1 MKRITTNGDIQFPIE
16 SVRKLKGI
24 EEYTIKFFTTSKTV
38 NVRKTN
44 NDVIDGIIPLE
55 WPELSTLGTGVL
67 NYLVEIPNP
76 DPNYSDDIY
85 NNSFT
90 GTTIYYIISNIIIP
104 DEDEVQD
111 LMQLVSEIRTDLN
124 AEITRSTGEDQ
135 EHDTKLADVYT
146 KEEIRERLSGKAD
159 KNGNIN
165 ESFNVLGL
173 NLRREGA
180 NTTLYNYNV
189 DNNEFV
195 SFYDQTGGSLT
206 YKFTPNQG
214 DNIATEKQ
222 LAGKANISD
231 VYTKTDVD
239 SLVGGIEYELEEPSG
254 KLPKFSG
261 NTIRILG
268 IGNSYMTEGT
278 RELEGFLTN
287 SGLTENNLD
296 LEIAYYPSR
305 NLSTWYNC
313 IKDGGGYEQL
323 VQFKYNS
330 SENYWYR
337 TAQHNVE
344 DIRETISEK
353 TWDVIV
359 LQEFPSFS
367 DSENASE
374 YFSYEIYLKN
384 VITLIKDLCPNP
396 NLCFGWHMIWSND
409 QNLSNNGMVWE
420 KICDAVKHTIKHS
433 DISFIIPSGTALQNA
448 YNTTP
453 FRGYEHHFLLM
464 DEIGHPA
471 SGAARYITA
480 ATFYEALISPIFG
493 KSLLENQ
500 YLPIFTSESNTTFSD
515 SEVPITASNILPAKY
530 SAISACKN
538 RYFVDYNI
546 ESFIAQNYTKNEVNA
561 LLAEKANKNGNGDL
575 PFNTYTLNLHR
586 EGANTALFNYKVG
599 DYSTISFYDD
609 SLGGIHYTFTPNQED
624 IIATERQLAL
634 KANTSDVYSKTDVDS
649 LLGGKADSNN
659 VYSKTDV
666 NSLLAGKAN
675 KNGSV
680 SEIFTTKTL
689 NLQREGGSSSLY
701 NYSVNDEDY
710 ISIYDRTGGSLTY
723 KFTANQGDNIATERQ
738 LAEKANSTDVYSKND
753 IDTKLNGKAGY
764 KSYNT
769 LQDMEADTTQP
780 NGTIGFDSNAKNF
793 YIFDSGNAEWKPIDQ
808 TGGGGSGTGESKI
821 VLYAIVDEDDD
832 TCTIQNTEHETLTCS
847 AVKALLNDPTKDV
860 VLRTYDPNDDHPN
873 YIEYRLYSYYDDTD
887 LETYYFFYSDE
898 SNIYIIDLDA
908 TRSYT
913 DTWDCYTSTYTIPTS
928 PGKLG
933 IGFGTQNNTSTS
945 SVSAIVNNY
954 QKVVGGIVAIKFTKT
969 LAHAPQLNINGTGSS
984 YIYFRG
990 AFCPANTIQSGDIV
1004 TMVYTGSAYEILS
1017 ITTNRS
1023 NDASDVTYTA
1033 SGGIIR
1039 VDTTRYK
1046 TYKIKDYFTT
1056 VPSGTTTGIQ
1066 FRFSKNTNYN
1076 TEPVTT
1082 LILRAEN
1089 YSKIDWSALSVSF
1102 YSQISGTST
1111 EVTIKWKDNDSP
1123 INTLAHLGN
1132 GVDYVVIKVY
1142 EGEYGTYEAW

>member
-76 DPNYSDDIY
+76 DPNYSDDTY
-85 NNSFT
+85 NSSFT

-146 KEEIRERLSGKAD
+146 KEEIKERLNGKAD
-159 KNGNIN
+159 KNGSIN

-195 SFYDQTGGSLT
+195 SFYDRTGGSLT

-214 DNIATEKQ
+214 DNIATERQ
-222 LAGKANISD
+222 LAEKANTSD
-231 VYTKTDVD
+231 VYTKGQVD
-239 SLVGGIEYELEEPSG
+239 SLVGGMEYGLEEPSG

-353 TWDVIV
+353 TWDVII

-367 DSENASE
+367 NSENASE

-396 NLCFGWHMIWSND
+396 NLCFGWHMIWSNN

-500 YLPIFTSESNTTFSD
+500 YLPIFTSEPNTTFSD

-561 LLAEKANKNGNGDL
+561 LLAEKADKNGNGDI
-575 PFNTYTLNLHR
+575 PFNAYTLNLHR

-634 KANTSDVYSKTDVDS
+634 KANTSDVYSKTDVNS
-649 LLGGKADSNN
+649 LLGGKANSTD

-675 KNGSV
+675 KNGST
-680 SEIFTTKTL
+680 SEAFTTKTL

-753 IDTKLNGKAGY
+753 VDTKLNGKAGY

-769 LQDMEADTTQP
+769 LQEMEADTTQP
-780 NGTIGFDSNAKNF
+780 NGTIGFDSNAENF
-793 YIFDSGNAEWKPIDQ
+793 YIFDSANAEWKPIDQ
-808 TGGGGSGTGESKI
+808 TGGGGGGPQVQSNWTET
-821 VLYAIVDEDDD
+821 D
-832 TCTIQNTEHETLTCS
+832 TTSAAYIQN
-847 AVKALLNDPTKDV
+847 KP
-860 VLRTYDPNDDHPN
+860 
-873 YIEYRLYSYYDDTD
+873 
-887 LETYYFFYSDE
+887 
-898 SNIYIIDLDA
+898 
-908 TRSYT
+908 
-913 DTWDCYTSTYTIPTS
+913 TIPTKTS
-928 PGKLG
+928 DLTNDSNFVDATNDLNVINATTVKFYDGISDYVAITGDTDANFDCNTLRFSDLYSGNEVLFSMAPGGYRLNLG
-933 IGFGTQNNTSTS
+933 DWRHSIGTLPAAVDGVSTVELQPGYTIFTSRWRANAVDISLTLNTPTYSNIVTNEYYVYIPGTTATIRCTGITFDFETEGINSVLWKDGVAPNIVSEMQAS
-945 SVSAIVNNY
+945 SVALTY
-954 QKVVGGIVAIKFTKT
+954 LLKFT
-969 LAHAPQLNINGTGSS
+969 NTGS
-984 YIYFRG
+984 
-990 AFCPANTIQSGDIV
+990 
-1004 TMVYTGSAYEILS
+1004 L
-1017 ITTNRS
+1017 
-1023 NDASDVTYTA
+1023 
-1033 SGGIIR
+1033 
-1039 VDTTRYK
+1039 
-1046 TYKIKDYFTT
+1046 
-1056 VPSGTTTGIQ
+1056 
-1066 FRFSKNTNYN
+1066 
-1076 TEPVTT
+1076 
-1082 LILRAEN
+1082 LLAE
-1089 YSKIDWSALSVSF
+1089 YSVFKAA
-1102 YSQISGTST
+1102 T
-1111 EVTIKWKDNDSP
+1111 
-1123 INTLAHLGN
+1123 
-1132 GVDYVVIKVY
+1132 
-1142 EGEYGTYEAW
+1142 